1 MRDGAG
7 GRSVPEQQLA
17 ARTLPDGPCAR
28 RYIDQP
34 PSLLLLLR
42 GEPVS
47 TPVTRIALV
56 TGGGRG
62 IGREIALALAREGCH
77 VAVASRS
84 PQSVEATAGAV
95 RRLGVEAMPFALDV
109 TDADAI
115 THAMQEIRARFGAID
130 VLVNN
135 AGIAES
141 APFAKTEP
149 ALWER
154 HLRVN
159 ATGPYL
165 LTRAVLPAMLERRW
179 GRVINIAS
187 LAGLHGAPYVTA
199 YTASKHALVGLTRAL
214 AAEVSGTGV
223 TVNAICPGFAATDL
237 VWNSARNIAA
247 KTGKSFDDAV
257 AAMARINPGRR
268 LIDPAEIAAVAA
280 KLVHDNATNGET
292 IVLDGTQS

>member
-1 MRDGAG
+1 
-7 GRSVPEQQLA
+7 
-17 ARTLPDGPCAR
+17 
-28 RYIDQP
+28 
-34 PSLLLLLR
+34 
-42 GEPVS
+42 
-47 TPVTRIALV
+47 
-56 TGGGRG
+56 
-62 IGREIALALAREGCH
+62 
-77 VAVASRS
+77 
-84 PQSVEATAGAV
+84 VEATADAV

-187 LAGLHGAPYVTA
+187 LAGLRGAPYVTA
-199 YTASKHALVGLTRAL
+199 YTASKHALVGFTRAL
-214 AAEVSGTGV
+214 ATEVSGRGV
-223 TVNAICPGFAATDL
+223 TVNALCPGFTATDI
-237 VWNSARNIAA
+237 VWSGAHNIVA

-257 AAMARINPGRR
+257 KALAELNPGRR
-268 LIDPAEIAAVAA
+268 LIEPDEVADAAARLVA
-280 KLVHDNATNGET
+280 DDTTNGET
-292 IVLDGTQS
+292 VVLDGTAPAAKGVMR